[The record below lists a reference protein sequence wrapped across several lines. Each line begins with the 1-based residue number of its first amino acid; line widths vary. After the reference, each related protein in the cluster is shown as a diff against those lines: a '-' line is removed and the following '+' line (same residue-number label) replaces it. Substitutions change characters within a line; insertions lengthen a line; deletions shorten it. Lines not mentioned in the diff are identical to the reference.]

1 MSAMTATALP
11 VGMLLAGKTPS
22 PSAAETAKR
31 GQIAKTAENFEA
43 SFLSVMMQSMFQG
56 VDTSAPFGGG
66 EGEQMFKS
74 FMTEAIAKQTAKSG
88 GIGIASVVQKE
99 MLKLQGLS

>member
-11 VGMLLAGKTPS
+11 ADMLLAGKS
-22 PSAAETAKR
+22 PAPTAETAKR

-56 VDTSAPFGGG
+56 VDAGAPFGGG

-88 GIGIASVVQKE
+88 GIGIASIVQKE